1 MTSPLLHLWY
11 YFVYDYQ
18 SSCHALMLSSLCLD
32 VIKSALMLSS
42 LCLDVIKSALM
53 LSSLCLDVVKS
64 YLDVIKSMPWCYQ
77 VYALMLSSLCLDVI
91 KSMPWCYQVYVHFH
105 CYITDIISSM
115 LASITLPC
123 LHILKAIAALSKREW
138 MNVRSHRDRFEKLNK
153 FLD

>member
-77 VYALMLSSLCLDVI
+77 VY
-91 KSMPWCYQVYVHFH
+91 VHFH

-123 LHILKAIAALSKREW
+123 LHILKAIAALSKRQW
-138 MNVRSHRDRFEKLNK
+138 MNVRSHRDRFEKLDK

>member
-18 SSCHALMLSSLCLD
+18 SSCH
-32 VIKSALMLSS
+32 ALMLSS